1 MSGSILVV
9 SGPSGSGKTSLA
21 KKLLDIVPKS
31 YFSISTTTRKQ
42 RENEE
47 NGIDYHFIGK
57 DEFLSEIDNGGFL
70 EWAEV
75 HGNFYGTAFKPIEA
89 ALNDGKIVV
98 LDIDVQGHKAIREK
112 FPKLVTSVFITTKN
126 MGVLKERLASR
137 GTETSE
143 ILEQRVINAISEMR
157 QISEYDYFFVNDDFN
172 ESLEALT
179 AIAIASKFKQS
190 LTDNESFIKH
200 WKI

>member
-75 HGNFYGTAFKPIEA
+75 HGNFYGTAFKPIEV

-172 ESLEALT
+172 ESLKALT

>member
-21 KKLLDIVPKS
+21 KKLIDIVPNC
-31 YFSISTTTRKQ
+31 YFSISTTTRKP
-42 RENEE
+42 REGEKD
-47 NGIDYHFIGK
+47 GVDYHFISK
-57 DEFLSEIDNGGFL
+57 DQFLSEIDNGGFL

-75 HGNFYGTAFKPIEA
+75 HGNFYGTSFRPIEK
-89 ALNDGKIVV
+89 ALADKKIVV
-98 LDIDVQGHKAIREK
+98 LDIDVQGHKTLREK

-126 MGVLKERLASR
+126 MSVLKQRLSSR
-137 GTETSE
+137 NTETTE

-157 QISEYDYFFVNDDFN
+157 SIGEYDYFFVNDDFN

-190 LTDNESFIKH
+190 LIDNDSFIKS

>member
-21 KKLLDIVPKS
+21 KKLIDIVPNC
-31 YFSISTTTRKQ
+31 YFSISTTTRKP
-42 RENEE
+42 REGEKD
-47 NGIDYHFIGK
+47 GVDYHFISK
-57 DEFLSEIDNGGFL
+57 DQFLSEIDNGGFL

-75 HGNFYGTAFKPIEA
+75 HGNFYGTSFRPIEK
-89 ALNDGKIVV
+89 ALADKKIVV
-98 LDIDVQGHKAIREK
+98 LNIDVQGHKTLREK

-126 MGVLKERLASR
+126 MSVLKQRLSLR
-137 GTETSE
+137 NTETTE

-157 QISEYDYFFVNDDFN
+157 SIGEYDYFFVNDDFN

-190 LTDNESFIKH
+190 LIDNDSFIKS

>member
-21 KKLLDIVPKS
+21 KKLFEIVPNC
-31 YFSISTTTRKQ
+31 YFSISTTTRKP

-47 NGIDYHFIGK
+47 DGVDYHFTSK
-57 DEFLSEIDNGGFL
+57 EEFLSEIDNGGFL

-75 HGNFYGTAFKPIEA
+75 HGNFYGTSFRPIEN
-89 ALNDGKIVV
+89 ALKEGKIVV
-98 LDIDVQGHKAIREK
+98 LDIDVQGHKTIREK
-112 FPKLVTSVFITTKN
+112 FPRLVTSVFVTTKN
-126 MGVLKERLASR
+126 MSVLKERLSTR
-137 GTETSE
+137 NTETSE

-157 QISEYDYFFVNDDFN
+157 SIGEYDYFFVNDDFN
-172 ESLEALT
+172 ESLDALT
-179 AIAIASKFKQS
+179 AIAVASRYKQS
-190 LTDNESFIKH
+190 LTDNEAFIKT

>member
-21 KKLLDIVPKS
+21 KKLLDIVPNS

-42 RENEE
+42 RENEQ
-47 NGIDYHFIGK
+47 NGVDYHFIGK
-57 DEFLSEIDNGGFL
+57 DEFLSEIDEGGFL

-89 ALNDGKIVV
+89 ALSENKVVV
-98 LDIDVQGHKAIREK
+98 LDIDVQGHKAIRDK
-112 FPKLVTSVFITTKN
+112 FPKLVTSVFVTTKN
-126 MGVLKERLASR
+126 MDVLKERLASR
-137 GTETSE
+137 GTETAE

-157 QISEYDYFFVNDDFN
+157 QIAEYDYFFVNDDFN

-179 AIAIASKFKQS
+179 AIAIASKYKRS
-190 LTDNESFIKH
+190 LTDNEAFIKH

>member
-126 MGVLKERLASR
+126 MSVLKERLASR

>member
-21 KKLLDIVPKS
+21 KKLLDIVPKT

-98 LDIDVQGHKAIREK
+98 LDIDVQGHKTIREK

-126 MGVLKERLASR
+126 MCVLKERLASR
-137 GTETSE
+137 GTEASE
-143 ILEQRVINAISEMR
+143 ILEQRVINAINEMR

>member
-21 KKLLDIVPKS
+21 KKLLDIVANC
-31 YFSISTTTRKQ
+31 YFSISTTTRKP
-42 RENEE
+42 RDGEE
-47 NGIDYHFIGK
+47 DGVDYHFISK
-57 DEFLSEIDNGGFL
+57 DQFLSEIDDGCFL

-75 HGNFYGTAFKPIEA
+75 HGNFYGTSFRPIEK
-89 ALNDGKIVV
+89 ALAENKIVV
-98 LDIDVQGHKAIREK
+98 LDIDVQGHKTLREK

-126 MGVLKERLASR
+126 MSVLKQRLSSR
-137 GTETSE
+137 NTETKE

-157 QISEYDYFFVNDDFN
+157 SIGEYDYFLINDDFN
-172 ESLEALT
+172 ETLEALT
-179 AIAIASKFKQS
+179 AIATASKFKQS
-190 LTDNESFIKH
+190 LIDNDSFIKS

>member
-21 KKLLDIVPKS
+21 KKLIDIVPNC
-31 YFSISTTTRKQ
+31 YFSISTTTRKP
-42 RENEE
+42 REGEKD
-47 NGIDYHFIGK
+47 GVDYHFISK
-57 DEFLSEIDNGGFL
+57 DQFLSEIDNGGFL

-75 HGNFYGTAFKPIEA
+75 HGNFYGTSFRPIEK
-89 ALNDGKIVV
+89 ALADKKIVV
-98 LDIDVQGHKAIREK
+98 LDIDVQGHKTLREK

-126 MGVLKERLASR
+126 MSVLKQRLSLR
-137 GTETSE
+137 NTETTE

-157 QISEYDYFFVNDDFN
+157 SIGEYDYFFVNDDFN

-190 LTDNESFIKH
+190 LIDNDSFIKS

>member
-98 LDIDVQGHKAIREK
+98 LDIDVQGHRAIREK